1 MALSNEQKN
10 KMWALLNQTRGQI
23 GLTAYKDYIFGLLF
37 YKYLSEKATQWLG
50 EVLRGD
56 TWENVYDPEEKLS
69 EFKLEFFIQNGE
81 MYERKTEF
89 HYERAYSD
97 REIKGMLKKAGLTL
111 LAVYDDLTFDEPSPH
126 SEKIFYIA
134 KKEN

>member
-37 YKYLSEKATQWLG
+37 YKYLSEKAIQWLG

-56 TWENVYDPEEKLS
+56 TWENIYDQDPVRALDYRKQKLVMPS
-69 EFKLEFFIQNGE
+69 NRRNFLKIGKLPFMKN
-81 MYERKTEF
+81 
-89 HYERAYSD
+89 
-97 REIKGMLKKAGLTL
+97 
-111 LAVYDDLTFDEPSPH
+111 DLTFQ
-126 SEKIFYIA
+126 
-134 KKEN
+134 